1 MVGAVFDGGRDIMKC
16 ETCNGGRAEVII
28 NWRNS
33 KSVALGAVCECCA
46 SGIWENI
53 STRASGTSAYDTFT
67 CRPYDD
73 REYRLIKA
81 QVDEMNEALANGSL
95 PPLPDPSI
103 AKANIRRIAE
113 SLGAA

>member
-1 MVGAVFDGGRDIMKC
+1 MKC

-28 NWRNS
+28 SWRNS

-46 SGIWENI
+46 CGIWDNI
-53 STRASGTSAYDTFT
+53 STRFSGTSADHTFT
-67 CRPYDD
+67 CIPYDN

>member
-1 MVGAVFDGGRDIMKC
+1 MKC

-33 KSVALGAVCECCA
+33 KSVALGAVCGCCA
-46 SGIWENI
+46 SGIWDNI

-103 AKANIRRIAE
+103 AKANMRRIAE
-113 SLGAA
+113 RLGAA

>member
-16 ETCNGGRAEVII
+16 ETLAAVFEER
-28 NWRNS
+28 RR
-33 KSVALGAVCECCA
+33 SV
-46 SGIWENI
+46 SIWENI

-73 REYRLIKA
+73 WEYRLIKA
-81 QVDEMNEALANGSL
+81 RVDEMNEALANGSL

-103 AKANIRRIAE
+103 AKA
-113 SLGAA
+113 